1 MIKTIFSFATPIQL
15 YVFITFI
22 VALLF
27 HNLKFE
33 NAKYL
38 FAILLLNAATEFISI
53 LLISEN
59 RPIGFLINVS
69 VFFHN
74 CLWLSLLL
82 KSVKNRAIYKA
93 VFVLFV
99 VSDLLIFFFDRILA
113 FSCLAFVFG
122 AFVYLIIFI
131 VESFYELQREAFSFF
146 LSNQFLLLSAPVL
159 FFIGLSAAL
168 GFQDRALI
176 RTLLFSDVTLY
187 EFIANFVNIIYYTL
201 ILFYIYREKKLRNA
215 E

>member
-1 MIKTIFSFATPIQL
+1 MSK
-15 YVFITFI
+15 
-22 VALLF
+22 
-27 HNLKFE
+27 NK
-33 NAKYL
+33 
-38 FAILLLNAATEFISI
+38 
-53 LLISEN
+53 
-59 RPIGFLINVS
+59 PIGFLINIS

-82 KSVKNRAIYKA
+82 KSVKKRDIYRLI
-93 VFVLFV
+93 FILFV
-99 VSDLLIFFFDRILA
+99 VSYLLIFYFDGVSD

-122 AFVYLIIFI
+122 AFIYLIIFI

-146 LSNQFLLLSAPVL
+146 LSNQFLLLSAPIL

-176 RTLLFSDVTLY
+176 RTVLFSNVSLY
-187 EFIANFVNIIYYTL
+187 EFIAYFVNIIYYTL
-201 ILFYIYREKKLRNA
+201 IIVYIYREKKLKDA